1 MFGSVPVFVIS
12 AILLA
17 GRSYALSIAQF
28 AIASLNTLLAAEMTV
43 HPKTVSRHAG
53 KWRVGI
59 VSLLCCGI
67 SVCGYQIVDQHKK
80 EEDQKKKDSDTKQA
94 LVNITNIF
102 KRELSETVLVMKKE
116 MDERIGGVIRDFST
130 NNTTDPNVKVAILES
145 QKHPAEQ
152 ALEDLKKEHELFDL
166 GTADVSELR
175 RKFKNELA
183 QQEAKMRLVAIS
195 KEEEQ
200 IKAQQAAL
208 ENAVMVGMVQQ
219 QDELRKTTDGKK
231 IVQHI
236 APTMDYAIVRA
247 NTVLS
252 AIAKESDKKLQTD
265 FSGVLPTI
273 YGSDLMSNGL
283 FTAGN
288 NFIRIGTNL
297 DMQFNFSITTKEGP
311 NPKLPVGR
319 LIGLRISCEEANHPG
334 QSVTLYPRPQSTT
347 NDVKNVQIE
356 LKLTNGLEMSR
367 RLMRATNAIDEAIDK
382 LIFTQEQRSFQLS
395 IRTNK

>member
-1 MFGSVPVFVIS
+1 MDNPDAQPTLPLESPPPPPPTPQWRLKLKVVREWILKTWRGEWSLWICLMFGSVPVFVIS

-152 ALEDLKKEHELFDL
+152 ALEDLKKE
-166 GTADVSELR
+166 
-175 RKFKNELA
+175 
-183 QQEAKMRLVAIS
+183 
-195 KEEEQ
+195 
-200 IKAQQAAL
+200 
-208 ENAVMVGMVQQ
+208 
-219 QDELRKTTDGKK
+219 
-231 IVQHI
+231 
-236 APTMDYAIVRA
+236 
-247 NTVLS
+247 
-252 AIAKESDKKLQTD
+252 
-265 FSGVLPTI
+265 
-273 YGSDLMSNGL
+273 
-283 FTAGN
+283 
-288 NFIRIGTNL
+288 
-297 DMQFNFSITTKEGP
+297 
-311 NPKLPVGR
+311 
-319 LIGLRISCEEANHPG
+319 
-334 QSVTLYPRPQSTT
+334 
-347 NDVKNVQIE
+347 
-356 LKLTNGLEMSR
+356 
-367 RLMRATNAIDEAIDK
+367 
-382 LIFTQEQRSFQLS
+382 
-395 IRTNK
+395 